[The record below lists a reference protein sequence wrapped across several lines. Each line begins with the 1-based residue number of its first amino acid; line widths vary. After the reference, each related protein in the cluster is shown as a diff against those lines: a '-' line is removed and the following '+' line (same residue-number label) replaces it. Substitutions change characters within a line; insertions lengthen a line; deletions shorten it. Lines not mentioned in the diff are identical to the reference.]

1 MSKSGLFMRRILV
14 TSALPY
20 ANGSVHL
27 GHLLEHIQTDIWVRF
42 QRMRG
47 HQCIYV
53 CADDTHGTATM
64 LLAERDGVSEEEL
77 IKRLHAEH
85 IADFERFHISHDNYY
100 STHSDENQYYSN
112 LIYTRLRDRGFIYT
126 DNVEQLFDPERKM
139 FLADRNVR
147 GECPRCGAE
156 NQPGDNCD
164 SCGATYDAR
173 ELKNPVSA
181 ISNSTPILRNSE
193 HYFVDLPKFTEFLR
207 EYIHNGSQQ
216 PEIANKL
223 TEWIDGGL
231 RGWDISRDA
240 PYFGFPIPDT
250 VDKFFYVWMD
260 APIGYLASFKNWCT
274 KNGVDFDEFWRPDSD
289 CEVHHFI
296 GKDIINFHCLF
307 WPSVLHHSDF
317 RTPLKVHV
325 HGMLTMDSEKMS
337 KSRGTFV
344 LAQTYLDFFDPDLL
358 RYYLGARLGPNSGD
372 IDFGREDFVSRVNSD
387 LVGKLVNIAARSE
400 GFLAKN
406 FDNKLA
412 SELAEPELWQEFVDE
427 SDRIAAWY
435 EEGDTRRVVRR
446 VMELADKC
454 NQYLA
459 NKAPWQLIKDDG
471 RRDEV
476 QGICSMGINLYRVL
490 IGFLKPIVPSLTDRS
505 EEFLNAGP
513 MTWDNLTQPLLSH
526 RLSKFGRLLN
536 RIELKTFNNMI
547 EAGAEEAT
555 PKETEVT
562 DSDPSEIQI
571 DDFLKVD
578 LRVARIVEADVV
590 DGADKLLRL
599 RLDVGDHERTVLSG
613 IRSAYKPD
621 ELVGRSTVVVANLQ
635 PRKMK
640 FGVSEGMVLAAGP
653 GGSDIF
659 LLAPDDG
666 AQPGMRVT

>member
-1 MSKSGLFMRRILV
+1 MRRILV

-64 LLAERDGVSEEEL
+64 LLAEQEGVSEEEL
-77 IKRLHAEH
+77 IERLHAEH
-85 IADFERFHISHDNYY
+85 VEDFKRFHISHDNYY
-100 STHSDENQYYSN
+100 STHSDENQHYSN
-112 LIYTRLRDRGFIYT
+112 LIYTRLRDRGYIYT

-147 GECPRCGAE
+147 GECPRCGAPD
-156 NQPGDNCD
+156 QPGDNCD

-181 ISNSTPILRNSE
+181 LSDSTPILRNSE

-207 EYIHNGSQQ
+207 EYIHSGSQQ
-216 PEIANKL
+216 TEIANKL

-260 APIGYLASFKNWCT
+260 APIGYLASFKNWCA
-274 KNGVDFDEFWRPDSD
+274 KNSVDFDDFWRPDSD

-307 WPSVLHHSDF
+307 WPSVLHHSEF
-317 RTPLKVHV
+317 RTPLRVHV
-325 HGMLTMDSEKMS
+325 HGMLTMDGVAMS

-344 LAQTYLDFFDPDLL
+344 LARTYLDFFDPDYL
-358 RYYLGARLGPNSGD
+358 RYYLGARLTSNSSD
-372 IDFGREDFVSRVNSD
+372 IDFGSEDFVTRVNGD

-406 FDNKLA
+406 FDNQLS
-412 SELAEPELWQEFVDE
+412 SELPEPELWQEFVDE
-427 SDRIAAWY
+427 AESIATWY

-446 VMELADKC
+446 VMELADRC

-459 NKAPWQLIKDDG
+459 NKAPWQLIKDAD
-471 RRDEV
+471 RREEV
-476 QGICSMGINLYRVL
+476 QGVCSMGINLYRTL
-490 IGFLKPIVPSLTDRS
+490 IGFLKPIVPGLTERS

-513 MTWDNLTQPLLSH
+513 LTWENLTQPLLSH
-526 RLSKFGRLLN
+526 RLGKFGRLLN
-536 RIELKTFNNMI
+536 RIDLKTFNKMI
-547 EAGAEEAT
+547 EAGAEK
-555 PKETEVT
+555 PSTE
-562 DSDPSEIQI
+562 DIAEPASESKDIQI

-578 LRVARIVEADVV
+578 LRVARIVQAEVV

-621 ELVGRSTVVVANLQ
+621 ELIGRSTVVVANLQ

-659 LLAPDDG
+659 LLTPDDG
-666 AQPGMRVT
+666 AEPGMRVT

>member
-1 MSKSGLFMRRILV
+1 MRRILV

-64 LLAERDGVSEEEL
+64 LLAEQEGVSEEEL
-77 IKRLHAEH
+77 IDRLNTEH
-85 IADFERFHISHDNYY
+85 VADFKRFGISYDNYY
-100 STHSDENQYYSN
+100 TTHSDENQYFSN
-112 LIYTRLRDRGFIYT
+112 LIYTRLRDRGFVYT
-126 DNVEQLFDPERKM
+126 DDVEQLFDPERNM

-147 GECPRCGAE
+147 GDCPRCGAP

-164 SCGATYDAR
+164 ACGATYDAR

-193 HYFVDLPKFTEFLR
+193 HYFVDLPKFTDFLR

-231 RGWDISRDA
+231 RGWDISRDT

-274 KNGVDFDEFWRPDSD
+274 ENDVDFDEFWRPDSE

-325 HGMLTMDSEKMS
+325 HGMLTMDGEKMS

-344 LAQTYLDFFDPDLL
+344 LARTYLDFFDPDYL

-400 GFLAKN
+400 GFLAKH
-406 FDNKLA
+406 FDNTLS
-412 SELAEPELWQEFVDE
+412 SELAEPELWQEFVNE
-427 SDRIAAWY
+427 EANIAAWY

-459 NKAPWQLIKDDG
+459 NKAPWQLIKEAD

-490 IGFLKPIVPSLTDRS
+490 IGYLKPIVPSLTERS
-505 EEFLNAGP
+505 EAFLNAGP
-513 MTWDNLTQPLLSH
+513 LTWENLTQPLLSH
-526 RLSKFGRLLN
+526 QLTKFGRLLN
-536 RIELKTFNNMI
+536 RIELKTFNQMI
-547 EAGAEEAT
+547 EAGAEKSAPVQTDE
-555 PKETEVT
+555 PEVE
-562 DSDPSEIQI
+562 DSHIQI

-578 LRVARIVEADVV
+578 LRVARIVQAEVV

-599 RLDVGDHERTVLSG
+599 KLDVGDHERTVLSG

-621 ELVGRSTVVVANLQ
+621 ELLGRSTVVVANLQ

-653 GGSDIF
+653 GGSEIF

>member
-1 MSKSGLFMRRILV
+1 MRRILV

-47 HQCIYV
+47 HECIYV

-64 LLAERDGVSEEEL
+64 LLAEQEGVGEEAL
-77 IKRLHAEH
+77 IDRLHAEH
-85 IADFERFHISHDNYY
+85 LADFERFGISYNNYY
-100 STHSDENQYYSN
+100 STHSDENQYFSN
-112 LIYTRLRDRGFIYT
+112 LIYTRLRDRGFVYT
-126 DNVEQLFDPERKM
+126 KDVEQLYDPERKM

-147 GECPRCGAE
+147 GDCPRCGAS

-181 ISNSTPILRNSE
+181 ISNATPILRNSD
-193 HYFVDLPKFTEFLR
+193 HYFVDLPKFTDFLR

-216 PEIANKL
+216 PEVANKL

-240 PYFGFPIPDT
+240 PYFGFPIPDAD
-250 VDKFFYVWMD
+250 DKYFYVWMD

-274 KNGVDFDEFWRPDSD
+274 KNDVDFDEFWRADST

-317 RTPLKVHV
+317 RTPTKVHV
-325 HGMLTMDSEKMS
+325 HGMLTMNGEQMS

-344 LAQTYLDFFDPDLL
+344 LASTYLDYFDPDYL
-358 RYYLGARLGPNSGD
+358 RYYLAARLAPNSADLDLGS
-372 IDFGREDFVSRVNSD
+372 EDFVSRVNSD
-387 LVGKLVNIAARSE
+387 LVGKLVNIASRSE

-406 FDNKLA
+406 FDNTLA

-427 SDRIAAWY
+427 EERIAAWY

-459 NKAPWQLIKDDG
+459 NKAPWQLIKDEN

-476 QGICSMGINLYRVL
+476 QGICSMGINLYRTL
-490 IGFLKPIVPSLTDRS
+490 IAYLKPIVPSLTQRS
-505 EEFLNAGP
+505 EEFLNAGDL
-513 MTWDNLTQPLLSH
+513 TWENATQPLLSH
-526 RLSKFGRLLN
+526 RLNKFGRLLN
-536 RIELKTFNNMI
+536 RIELKTFNAMI
-547 EAGAEEAT
+547 EAGAQNTAVED
-555 PKETEVT
+555 
-562 DSDPSEIQI
+562 DSTSESESPHIEI

-578 LRVARIVEADVV
+578 LRVARIVKAEVV

-599 RLDVGDHERTVLSG
+599 LLDVGDHKRTVLSG
-613 IRSAYKPD
+613 IRSAYTLD
-621 ELVGRSTVVVANLQ
+621 DLVGRSTVVVANLK

-653 GGSDIF
+653 GGSEIF

-666 AQPGMRVT
+666 AKPGMRVT

>member
-1 MSKSGLFMRRILV
+1 MRRILV

-64 LLAERDGVSEEEL
+64 LLAEQEGVSEEEL
-77 IKRLHAEH
+77 IERLHAEH
-85 IADFERFHISHDNYY
+85 VEDFKRFHISHDNYY
-100 STHSDENQYYSN
+100 STHSDENQHYSN
-112 LIYTRLRDRGFIYT
+112 LIYTRLRDRGYIYT

-147 GECPRCGAE
+147 GECPRCGAPD
-156 NQPGDNCD
+156 QPGDNCD

-181 ISNSTPILRNSE
+181 LSDSTPILRNSE

-207 EYIHNGSQQ
+207 QYIHSGSQQ
-216 PEIANKL
+216 TEIANKL

-250 VDKFFYVWMD
+250 VDKYFYVWMD

-274 KNGVDFDEFWRPDSD
+274 KNDVDFDDFWRPDSD

-307 WPSVLHHSDF
+307 WPSVLHHSEF
-317 RTPLKVHV
+317 RTPLRVHV
-325 HGMLTMDSEKMS
+325 HGMLTMDGVAMS

-344 LAQTYLDFFDPDLL
+344 LARTYLDFFDPDYL
-358 RYYLGARLGPNSGD
+358 RYYLGARLTSNSSD
-372 IDFGREDFVSRVNSD
+372 IDFGSEDFVTRVNGD

-406 FDNKLA
+406 FDNQLS
-412 SELAEPELWQEFVDE
+412 SELPEPELWQEFVDE
-427 SDRIAAWY
+427 AESIATWY

-446 VMELADKC
+446 VMELADRC

-459 NKAPWQLIKDDG
+459 NKAPWQLIKDAD

-476 QGICSMGINLYRVL
+476 QSICSMGINLYRTL
-490 IGFLKPIVPSLTDRS
+490 IGFLKPIVPGLTERS
-505 EEFLNAGP
+505 EEFLSAGP
-513 MTWDNLTQPLLSH
+513 LTWENQTQPLLSH
-526 RLSKFGRLLN
+526 RLGKFGRLLN
-536 RIELKTFNNMI
+536 RIDLKTFNKMI
-547 EAGAEEAT
+547 EAGAEK
-555 PKETEVT
+555 PSTEDT
-562 DSDPSEIQI
+562 AEPASESKDIQI

-578 LRVARIVEADVV
+578 LRVARIVQAEVV

-621 ELVGRSTVVVANLQ
+621 ELIGRSTVVVANLQ

-659 LLAPDDG
+659 LLTPDDG
-666 AQPGMRVT
+666 AEPGMRVT

>member
-1 MSKSGLFMRRILV
+1 MRRILV

-47 HQCIYV
+47 HECIYV

-64 LLAERDGVSEEEL
+64 LLAEQEGVGEEAL
-77 IKRLHAEH
+77 IDRLHAEH
-85 IADFERFHISHDNYY
+85 LADFERFGISYNNYY
-100 STHSDENQYYSN
+100 STHSDENQYFSN
-112 LIYTRLRDRGFIYT
+112 LIYTRLRDRGFVYT
-126 DNVEQLFDPERKM
+126 KDVEQLYDPERKM

-147 GECPRCGAE
+147 GDCPRCGAS

-181 ISNSTPILRNSE
+181 ISNATPILRNSD
-193 HYFVDLPKFTEFLR
+193 HYFVDLPKFTDFLR

-216 PEIANKL
+216 PEVANKL

-240 PYFGFPIPDT
+240 PYFGFPIPDAD
-250 VDKFFYVWMD
+250 DKYFYVWMD

-274 KNGVDFDEFWRPDSD
+274 KNDVDFDEYWRADST

-317 RTPLKVHV
+317 RTPTKVHV
-325 HGMLTMDSEKMS
+325 HGMLTMNGEQMS

-344 LAQTYLDFFDPDLL
+344 LARTYLDYFDPDYL
-358 RYYLGARLGPNSGD
+358 RYYLAARLAPNSADLDLGS
-372 IDFGREDFVSRVNSD
+372 EDFVSRVNSD
-387 LVGKLVNIAARSE
+387 LVGKLVNIASRSE
-400 GFLAKN
+400 GFLAKH
-406 FDNKLA
+406 FDNTLA

-427 SDRIAAWY
+427 EERIAEWY
-435 EEGDTRRVVRR
+435 EAGDTRRVVRR

-459 NKAPWQLIKDDG
+459 NKAPWQLIKDEN
-471 RRDEV
+471 RKDEV
-476 QGICSMGINLYRVL
+476 QGICSMGINLYRTL
-490 IGFLKPIVPSLTDRS
+490 IAYLKPIVPSLTQRS
-505 EEFLNAGP
+505 EEFLNAGEL
-513 MTWDNLTQPLLSH
+513 TWENATQPLLSH
-526 RLSKFGRLLN
+526 RLNKFGRLLN
-536 RIELKTFNNMI
+536 RIELKTFNAMI
-547 EAGAEEAT
+547 EAGAENTAVED
-555 PKETEVT
+555 
-562 DSDPSEIQI
+562 DSESESESPHIEI
-571 DDFLKVD
+571 DDFLRVD
-578 LRVARIVEADVV
+578 LRVARIVQAELV

-599 RLDVGDHERTVLSG
+599 LLDVGDHERTVLSG
-613 IRSAYKPD
+613 IRSAYTPED
-621 ELVGRSTVVVANLQ
+621 LVGRSTVVVANLK

-653 GGSDIF
+653 GGSEIF

-666 AQPGMRVT
+666 AKPGMRVT

>member
-1 MSKSGLFMRRILV
+1 MRRILV

-47 HQCIYV
+47 HECIYV

-64 LLAERDGVSEEEL
+64 LLAEQEGVGEEAL
-77 IKRLHAEH
+77 IDRLHAEH
-85 IADFERFHISHDNYY
+85 LADFERFGISYNNYY
-100 STHSDENQYYSN
+100 STHSDENQYFSN
-112 LIYTRLRDRGFIYT
+112 LIYTRLRDRGFVYT
-126 DNVEQLFDPERKM
+126 KDVEQLYDPERKM

-147 GECPRCGAE
+147 GDCPRCGAS

-181 ISNSTPILRNSE
+181 ISNATPILRNSD
-193 HYFVDLPKFTEFLR
+193 HYFVDLPKFTDFLR

-216 PEIANKL
+216 PEVANKL

-240 PYFGFPIPDT
+240 PYFGFPIPDAD
-250 VDKFFYVWMD
+250 DKYFYVWMD

-274 KNGVDFDEFWRPDSD
+274 QNDVDFDEFWRADST

-317 RTPLKVHV
+317 RTPTKVHV
-325 HGMLTMDSEKMS
+325 HGMLTMNGEQMS

-344 LAQTYLDFFDPDLL
+344 LASTYLDYFDPDYL
-358 RYYLGARLGPNSGD
+358 RYYLAARLAPNSADLDLGS
-372 IDFGREDFVSRVNSD
+372 EDFVSRVNSD
-387 LVGKLVNIAARSE
+387 LVGKLVNIASRSE

-406 FDNKLA
+406 FDNTLA

-427 SDRIAAWY
+427 EERIAAWY

-459 NKAPWQLIKDDG
+459 NKAPWQLIKDEN

-476 QGICSMGINLYRVL
+476 QGICSMGINLYRTL
-490 IGFLKPIVPSLTDRS
+490 IAYLKPIVPSLTQRS
-505 EEFLNAGP
+505 EEFLNAGDL
-513 MTWDNLTQPLLSH
+513 TWENATQPLLSH
-526 RLSKFGRLLN
+526 RLNKFGRLLN
-536 RIELKTFNNMI
+536 RIELKTFNAMI
-547 EAGAEEAT
+547 EAGAQNTAVED
-555 PKETEVT
+555 
-562 DSDPSEIQI
+562 DSTSESESPHIEI

-578 LRVARIVEADVV
+578 LRVARIVKAEVV

-599 RLDVGDHERTVLSG
+599 LLDVGDHKRTVLSG
-613 IRSAYKPD
+613 IRSAYTLD
-621 ELVGRSTVVVANLQ
+621 DLVGRSTVVVANLK

-653 GGSDIF
+653 GGSEIF

-666 AQPGMRVT
+666 AKPGMRVT

>member
-1 MSKSGLFMRRILV
+1 MRRILV

-64 LLAERDGVSEEEL
+64 LLAEQEGVSEEEL
-77 IKRLHAEH
+77 IERLHAEH
-85 IADFERFHISHDNYY
+85 VEDFKRFHISHDNYY
-100 STHSDENQYYSN
+100 STHSDENQHYSN
-112 LIYTRLRDRGFIYT
+112 LIYTRLRDRGYIYT
-126 DNVEQLFDPERKM
+126 ENVEQLFDPERKM

-147 GECPRCGAE
+147 GECPRCGAPD
-156 NQPGDNCD
+156 QPGDNCD

-181 ISNSTPILRNSE
+181 LSDSTPILRNSE

-207 EYIHNGSQQ
+207 EYIHSGSQQ
-216 PEIANKL
+216 TEIANKL

-260 APIGYLASFKNWCT
+260 APIGYLASFKNWCA
-274 KNGVDFDEFWRPDSD
+274 KNSVDFDDFWRPDSD

-307 WPSVLHHSDF
+307 WPSVLHHSEF
-317 RTPLKVHV
+317 RTPLRVHV
-325 HGMLTMDSEKMS
+325 HGMLTMDGVAMS

-344 LAQTYLDFFDPDLL
+344 LARTYLDFFDPDYL
-358 RYYLGARLGPNSGD
+358 RYYLGARLTSNSSD
-372 IDFGREDFVSRVNSD
+372 IDFGSEDFVTRVNGD

-406 FDNKLA
+406 FDNQLS
-412 SELAEPELWQEFVDE
+412 SELPEPELWQEFVDE
-427 SDRIAAWY
+427 AESIATWY

-446 VMELADKC
+446 VMELADRC

-459 NKAPWQLIKDDG
+459 NKAPWQLIKDAD

-476 QGICSMGINLYRVL
+476 QGICSMGINLYRAL
-490 IGFLKPIVPSLTDRS
+490 IGFLKPIVPGLTERS

-513 MTWDNLTQPLLSH
+513 LTWENMTQPLLSH
-526 RLSKFGRLLN
+526 RLGKFGRLLN
-536 RIELKTFNNMI
+536 RIDLKTFNKMI
-547 EAGAEEAT
+547 EAGAEK
-555 PKETEVT
+555 PSKEDIAE
-562 DSDPSEIQI
+562 PASESKDIQI

-578 LRVARIVEADVV
+578 LRVARIVQAEVV

-621 ELVGRSTVVVANLQ
+621 ELIGRSTVVVANLQ

-659 LLAPDDG
+659 LLTPDDG
-666 AQPGMRVT
+666 AEPGMRVT

>member
-1 MSKSGLFMRRILV
+1 MRRILV

-47 HQCIYV
+47 HECIYV

-64 LLAERDGVSEEEL
+64 LLAEQEGVGEEAL
-77 IKRLHAEH
+77 IDRLHAEH
-85 IADFERFHISHDNYY
+85 LADFERFGISYNNYY
-100 STHSDENQYYSN
+100 STHSDENQYFSN
-112 LIYTRLRDRGFIYT
+112 LIYTRLRDRGFVYT
-126 DNVEQLFDPERKM
+126 KDVEQLYDPERKM

-147 GECPRCGAE
+147 GDCPRCGAS

-181 ISNSTPILRNSE
+181 ISNATPILRNSD
-193 HYFVDLPKFTEFLR
+193 HYFVDLPKFTDFLR

-216 PEIANKL
+216 PEVANKL

-240 PYFGFPIPDT
+240 PYFGFPIPDAD
-250 VDKFFYVWMD
+250 DKYFYVWMD

-274 KNGVDFDEFWRPDSD
+274 KNDVDFDEFWRADST

-317 RTPLKVHV
+317 RTPTKVHV
-325 HGMLTMDSEKMS
+325 HGMLTMNGEQMS

-344 LAQTYLDFFDPDLL
+344 LASTYLDYFDPDYL
-358 RYYLGARLGPNSGD
+358 RYYLAARLAPNSADLDLGS
-372 IDFGREDFVSRVNSD
+372 EDFVSRVNSD
-387 LVGKLVNIAARSE
+387 LVGKLVNIASRSE
-400 GFLAKN
+400 GFLAKH
-406 FDNKLA
+406 FDNTLA

-427 SDRIAAWY
+427 EERIAAWY

-459 NKAPWQLIKDDG
+459 NKAPWQLIKDEN

-476 QGICSMGINLYRVL
+476 QGICSMGINLYRIL
-490 IGFLKPIVPSLTDRS
+490 IAYLKPIVPSLTQRS
-505 EEFLNAGP
+505 EEFLNAGDL
-513 MTWDNLTQPLLSH
+513 TWENATQPLLSH
-526 RLSKFGRLLN
+526 RLNKFGRLLN
-536 RIELKTFNNMI
+536 RIELKTFNAMI
-547 EAGAEEAT
+547 EAGAQNTAVED
-555 PKETEVT
+555 
-562 DSDPSEIQI
+562 DSTSESESPHIEI
-571 DDFLKVD
+571 DDFLRVD
-578 LRVARIVEADVV
+578 LRVARIVQAEVV

-599 RLDVGDHERTVLSG
+599 LLDVGDHERTVLSG
-613 IRSAYKPD
+613 IRSAYTP
-621 ELVGRSTVVVANLQ
+621 ENLVGRSTVVVANLK

-653 GGSDIF
+653 GGSEIF

-666 AQPGMRVT
+666 AKPGMRVT

>member
-1 MSKSGLFMRRILV
+1 MRRILV

-47 HQCIYV
+47 HECIYV

-64 LLAERDGVSEEEL
+64 LLAEQEGVGEEAL
-77 IKRLHAEH
+77 IDRLHAEH
-85 IADFERFHISHDNYY
+85 LADFERYGISYNNYY
-100 STHSDENQYYSN
+100 STHSDENQYFSN
-112 LIYTRLRDRGFIYT
+112 LIYTRLRDRGFVYT
-126 DNVEQLFDPERKM
+126 KDVEQLYDPERKM

-147 GECPRCGAE
+147 GDCPRCGAS

-181 ISNSTPILRNSE
+181 ISNATPILRNSD
-193 HYFVDLPKFTEFLR
+193 HYFVDLPKFTDFLR

-216 PEIANKL
+216 PEVANKL

-240 PYFGFPIPDT
+240 PYFGFPIPDAD
-250 VDKFFYVWMD
+250 DKYFYVWMD

-274 KNGVDFDEFWRPDSD
+274 QNDVDFDEFWRADST

-317 RTPLKVHV
+317 RTPTKVHV
-325 HGMLTMDSEKMS
+325 HGMLTMNGEQMS

-344 LAQTYLDFFDPDLL
+344 LASTYLDYFDPDYL
-358 RYYLGARLGPNSGD
+358 RYYLAARLAPNSADLDLGS
-372 IDFGREDFVSRVNSD
+372 EDFVSRVNSD
-387 LVGKLVNIAARSE
+387 LVGKLVNIASRSE

-406 FDNKLA
+406 FDNTLA

-427 SDRIAAWY
+427 EERIAAWY

-459 NKAPWQLIKDDG
+459 NKAPWQLIKDEN

-476 QGICSMGINLYRVL
+476 QGICSMGINLYRTL
-490 IGFLKPIVPSLTDRS
+490 IAYLKPIVPSLTQRS
-505 EEFLNAGP
+505 EEFLNAGDL
-513 MTWDNLTQPLLSH
+513 TWENATQPLLSH
-526 RLSKFGRLLN
+526 RLNKFGRLLN
-536 RIELKTFNNMI
+536 RIELKTFNAMI
-547 EAGAEEAT
+547 EAGAQNTAVED
-555 PKETEVT
+555 
-562 DSDPSEIQI
+562 DSTSESESPHIEI

-578 LRVARIVEADVV
+578 LRVARIVKAEVV

-599 RLDVGDHERTVLSG
+599 LLDVGDHKRTVLSG
-613 IRSAYKPD
+613 IRSAYTLD
-621 ELVGRSTVVVANLQ
+621 DLVGRSTVVVANLK

-653 GGSDIF
+653 GGSEIF

-666 AQPGMRVT
+666 AKPGMRVT

>member
-1 MSKSGLFMRRILV
+1 MRRILV

-47 HQCIYV
+47 HECIYV

-64 LLAERDGVSEEEL
+64 LLAEQEGVGEEAL
-77 IKRLHAEH
+77 IDRLHAEH
-85 IADFERFHISHDNYY
+85 LADFERFGISYNNYY
-100 STHSDENQYYSN
+100 STHSDENQYFSN
-112 LIYTRLRDRGFIYT
+112 LIYTRLRDRGFVYT
-126 DNVEQLFDPERKM
+126 KDVEQLYDPERKM

-147 GECPRCGAE
+147 GDCPRCGAS

-181 ISNSTPILRNSE
+181 ISNATPILRNSD
-193 HYFVDLPKFTEFLR
+193 HYFVDLPKFTDFLR

-216 PEIANKL
+216 PEVANKL

-240 PYFGFPIPDT
+240 PYFGFPIPDAD
-250 VDKFFYVWMD
+250 DKYFYVWMD

-274 KNGVDFDEFWRPDSD
+274 KNDVDFDEYWRADST

-317 RTPLKVHV
+317 RTPTKVHV
-325 HGMLTMDSEKMS
+325 HGMLTMNGEQMS

-344 LAQTYLDFFDPDLL
+344 LARTYLDYFDPDYL
-358 RYYLGARLGPNSGD
+358 RYYLAARLAPNSADLDLGS
-372 IDFGREDFVSRVNSD
+372 EDFVSRVNSD
-387 LVGKLVNIAARSE
+387 LVGKLVNIASRSE
-400 GFLAKN
+400 GFLAKH
-406 FDNKLA
+406 FDNTLA

-427 SDRIAAWY
+427 EERIAEWY
-435 EEGDTRRVVRR
+435 EAGDTRRVVRR

-459 NKAPWQLIKDDG
+459 NKAPWQLIKDEN
-471 RRDEV
+471 RKDEV
-476 QGICSMGINLYRVL
+476 QGICSMGINLYRIL
-490 IGFLKPIVPSLTDRS
+490 IAYLKPIVPSLTQRS
-505 EEFLNAGP
+505 EEFLNAGDL
-513 MTWDNLTQPLLSH
+513 TWENATQPLLSH
-526 RLSKFGRLLN
+526 RLNKFGRLLN
-536 RIELKTFNNMI
+536 RIELKTFNAMI
-547 EAGAEEAT
+547 EAGAENTAVED
-555 PKETEVT
+555 
-562 DSDPSEIQI
+562 DSESESQSPHIEI

-578 LRVARIVEADVV
+578 LRVARIVQAELVV
-590 DGADKLLRL
+590 GADKLLRL
-599 RLDVGDHERTVLSG
+599 LLDVGDHERTVLSG
-613 IRSAYKPD
+613 IRSAYTPED
-621 ELVGRSTVVVANLQ
+621 LVGRSTVVVANLK

-653 GGSDIF
+653 GGSEIF

-666 AQPGMRVT
+666 AKPGMRVT

>member
-1 MSKSGLFMRRILV
+1 MRRILV

-64 LLAERDGVSEEEL
+64 LLAEQEGVSEEEL
-77 IKRLHAEH
+77 IERLHAEH
-85 IADFERFHISHDNYY
+85 VEDFKRFHISHDNYY
-100 STHSDENQYYSN
+100 STHSDENQHYSN
-112 LIYTRLRDRGFIYT
+112 LIYTRLRDRGYIYT

-147 GECPRCGAE
+147 GECPRCGAPD
-156 NQPGDNCD
+156 QPGDNCD

-181 ISNSTPILRNSE
+181 LSDSTPILRNSE

-207 EYIHNGSQQ
+207 EYIHSGSQQ
-216 PEIANKL
+216 TEIANKL

-250 VDKFFYVWMD
+250 VDKYFYVWMD
-260 APIGYLASFKNWCT
+260 APIGYLASFKNWCA
-274 KNGVDFDEFWRPDSD
+274 KNSVDFDDFWRPDSD

-307 WPSVLHHSDF
+307 WPSVLHHSEF
-317 RTPLKVHV
+317 RTPLRVHV
-325 HGMLTMDSEKMS
+325 HGMLTMDGVAMS

-344 LAQTYLDFFDPDLL
+344 LARTYLDFFDPDYL
-358 RYYLGARLGPNSGD
+358 RYYLGARLTSNSSD
-372 IDFGREDFVSRVNSD
+372 IDFGSEDFVARVNGD

-406 FDNKLA
+406 FDNQLS
-412 SELAEPELWQEFVDE
+412 SELPEPELWQEFVDE
-427 SDRIAAWY
+427 AESIATWY

-446 VMELADKC
+446 VMELADRC

-459 NKAPWQLIKDDG
+459 NKAPWQLIKDAD

-476 QGICSMGINLYRVL
+476 QSICSMGINLYRTL
-490 IGFLKPIVPSLTDRS
+490 IGFLKPIVPGLTERS

-513 MTWDNLTQPLLSH
+513 LTWENLTQPLLSH
-526 RLSKFGRLLN
+526 RLGKFGRLLN
-536 RIELKTFNNMI
+536 RIDLKTFNKMI
-547 EAGAEEAT
+547 EAGAEK
-555 PKETEVT
+555 PSTEDT
-562 DSDPSEIQI
+562 AEPASESKDIQI

-578 LRVARIVEADVV
+578 LRVARIVQAEVV

-621 ELVGRSTVVVANLQ
+621 ELIGRSTVVVANLQ

-659 LLAPDDG
+659 LLTPDDG
-666 AQPGMRVT
+666 AEPGMRVT

>member
-1 MSKSGLFMRRILV
+1 MRRILV

-64 LLAERDGVSEEEL
+64 LLAEQEGVSEEEL
-77 IKRLHAEH
+77 IDRLNAEH
-85 IADFERFHISHDNYY
+85 RADFKRFRISHDNYY
-100 STHSDENQYYSN
+100 STHSEENQHYSN
-112 LIYTRLRDRGFIYT
+112 LIYTRLREHGFIYT

-147 GECPRCGAE
+147 GDCPRCGAP

-164 SCGATYDAR
+164 TCGATYDAR

-260 APIGYLASFKNWCT
+260 APIGYLASFKNWCS
-274 KNGVDFDEFWRPDSD
+274 KNDVDFDDFWRQGSD

-325 HGMLTMDSEKMS
+325 HGMLTMDGEKMS

-344 LAQTYLDFFDPDLL
+344 LASTYLDFFDPDYL
-358 RYYLGARLGPNSGD
+358 RYYLGARLAANSGD
-372 IDFGREDFVSRVNSD
+372 IDFGSEDFVSRVNSD

-406 FDNKLA
+406 FDNTLA
-412 SELAEPELWQEFVDE
+412 NDLAEPELWKEFVE
-427 SDRIAAWY
+427 EAERIAEWY

-446 VMELADKC
+446 VMELADRC

-459 NKAPWQLIKDDG
+459 GKAPWQLIKDVD

-476 QGICSMGINLYRVL
+476 QGICSMGINLYRML
-490 IGFLKPIVPSLTDRS
+490 IGFLKPIVPSLTERS

-513 MTWDNLTQPLLSH
+513 LTWDNITQPLLSH
-526 RLSKFGRLLN
+526 RLAKFGRLLN
-536 RIELKTFNNMI
+536 RIELKTFNEMI
-547 EAGAEEAT
+547 EAGAEKTIDDEADE
-555 PKETEVT
+555 PEA
-562 DSDPSEIQI
+562 DSSEIQI

-578 LRVARIVEADVV
+578 LRVARIVHAEIV

-621 ELVGRSTVVVANLQ
+621 DLVGRSTVVVANLQ

-659 LLAPDDG
+659 LLAADDG
-666 AQPGMRVT
+666 AKPGMRVT

>member
-1 MSKSGLFMRRILV
+1 MRRILV

-47 HQCIYV
+47 HECVYV

-64 LLAERDGVSEEEL
+64 LLAEQEGVSEEAL
-77 IKRLHAEH
+77 IDRLHAEH
-85 IADFERFHISHDNYY
+85 VADFERFGISHDNYY
-100 STHSDENQYYSN
+100 STHSDENQYFSN
-112 LIYTRLRDRGFIYT
+112 LIYTRLRDRGFVYT
-126 DNVEQLFDPERKM
+126 KDVEQLYDPERKI

-147 GECPRCGAE
+147 GDCPRCGAS

-181 ISNSTPILRNSE
+181 ISNATPILRNSD
-193 HYFVDLPKFTEFLR
+193 HYFVDLPKFTDFLR

-216 PEIANKL
+216 PEVANKL

-240 PYFGFPIPDT
+240 PYFGFPIPDAD
-250 VDKFFYVWMD
+250 DKYFYVWMD

-274 KNGVDFDEFWRPDSD
+274 KNDVDFDEYWRADST

-317 RTPLKVHV
+317 RTPTKVHV
-325 HGMLTMDSEKMS
+325 HGMLTMNGEQMS

-344 LAQTYLDFFDPDLL
+344 LASTYLDYFDPDYL
-358 RYYLGARLGPNSGD
+358 RYYLAARLAPNSADLDLGS
-372 IDFGREDFVSRVNSD
+372 EDFVSRVNSD
-387 LVGKLVNIAARSE
+387 LVGKLVNIASRSE
-400 GFLAKN
+400 GFLAKH
-406 FDNKLA
+406 FDNTLA

-427 SDRIAAWY
+427 EERIAAWY

-459 NKAPWQLIKDDG
+459 NKAPWQLIKDEN

-476 QGICSMGINLYRVL
+476 QGICSMGINLYRIL
-490 IGFLKPIVPSLTDRS
+490 IAYLKPIVPSLTQRS
-505 EEFLNAGP
+505 EEFLNAGDL
-513 MTWDNLTQPLLSH
+513 TWENATQPLLSH
-526 RLSKFGRLLN
+526 RLNKFGRLLN
-536 RIELKTFNNMI
+536 RIELKTFNAMI
-547 EAGAEEAT
+547 EAGAQNTAVED
-555 PKETEVT
+555 
-562 DSDPSEIQI
+562 DSTSESESPHIEI

-578 LRVARIVEADVV
+578 LRVARIVKAEVV

-599 RLDVGDHERTVLSG
+599 LLDVGDHKRTVLSG
-613 IRSAYKPD
+613 IRSAYTLD
-621 ELVGRSTVVVANLQ
+621 DLVGRSTVVVANLK

-653 GGSDIF
+653 GGSEIF

-666 AQPGMRVT
+666 AKPGMRVT

>member
-1 MSKSGLFMRRILV
+1 MRRILV

-47 HQCIYV
+47 HECIYV

-64 LLAERDGVSEEEL
+64 LLAEQEGVSEEAL
-77 IKRLHAEH
+77 IDRLHAEH
-85 IADFERFHISHDNYY
+85 LADFERFGISYNNYY
-100 STHSDENQYYSN
+100 STHSDENQYFSN
-112 LIYTRLRDRGFIYT
+112 LIYTRLRNRGFVYT
-126 DNVEQLFDPERKM
+126 KDVEQLYDPERKM

-147 GECPRCGAE
+147 GDCPRCGAS

-181 ISNSTPILRNSE
+181 ISNATPILRNSD
-193 HYFVDLPKFTEFLR
+193 HYFVDLPKFTDFLR

-216 PEIANKL
+216 LEVANKL

-240 PYFGFPIPDT
+240 PYFGFPIPDAD
-250 VDKFFYVWMD
+250 DKYFYVWMD
-260 APIGYLASFKNWCT
+260 APIGYLASFKNWCS
-274 KNGVDFDEFWRPDSD
+274 KSDVDFDEYWRADST

-317 RTPLKVHV
+317 RTPTKVHV
-325 HGMLTMDSEKMS
+325 HGMLTMNGEQMS

-344 LAQTYLDFFDPDLL
+344 LASTYLDFLDPDYL
-358 RYYLGARLGPNSGD
+358 RYYLAARLAPNSADLDLGS
-372 IDFGREDFVSRVNSD
+372 EDFVSRVNSD
-387 LVGKLVNIAARSE
+387 LVGKLVNIASRSE

-406 FDNKLA
+406 FDNTLA

-427 SDRIAAWY
+427 EERIAAWY

-459 NKAPWQLIKDDG
+459 NKAPWQLIKDEN
-471 RRDEV
+471 RKDEV
-476 QGICSMGINLYRVL
+476 QGICSMGINLYRTL
-490 IGFLKPIVPSLTDRS
+490 IAYLKPIVPSLTQRS
-505 EEFLNAGP
+505 EEFLNAGDL
-513 MTWDNLTQPLLSH
+513 TWENATQPLLSH
-526 RLSKFGRLLN
+526 RLNKFGRLLN
-536 RIELKTFNNMI
+536 RIELKTFNAMI
-547 EAGAEEAT
+547 EAGAENTAVED
-555 PKETEVT
+555 
-562 DSDPSEIQI
+562 DSESESESPHIEI

-578 LRVARIVEADVV
+578 LRVARIVQAELV

-599 RLDVGDHERTVLSG
+599 LLDVGDHERTVLSG
-613 IRSAYKPD
+613 IRSAYTPED
-621 ELVGRSTVVVANLQ
+621 LVGRSTVVVANLK

-653 GGSDIF
+653 GGSEIF

-666 AQPGMRVT
+666 AKPGMRVT

>member
-1 MSKSGLFMRRILV
+1 MRRILV

-47 HQCIYV
+47 HECIYV

-64 LLAERDGVSEEEL
+64 LLAEQEGVGEEAL
-77 IKRLHAEH
+77 IDRLHAEH
-85 IADFERFHISHDNYY
+85 LADFERFGISYNNYY
-100 STHSDENQYYSN
+100 STHSDENQYFSN
-112 LIYTRLRDRGFIYT
+112 LIYTRLRDRGFVYT
-126 DNVEQLFDPERKM
+126 KDVEQLYDPERKM

-147 GECPRCGAE
+147 GDCPRCGAS

-181 ISNSTPILRNSE
+181 ISNATPILRNSD
-193 HYFVDLPKFTEFLR
+193 HYFVDLPKFTDFLR

-216 PEIANKL
+216 PEVANKL

-240 PYFGFPIPDT
+240 PYFGFPIPDAD
-250 VDKFFYVWMD
+250 DKYFYVWMD

-274 KNGVDFDEFWRPDSD
+274 KNDVDFDEYWRADST

-317 RTPLKVHV
+317 RTPTKVHV
-325 HGMLTMDSEKMS
+325 HGMLTMNGEQMS

-344 LAQTYLDFFDPDLL
+344 LASTYLDFFDPDYL
-358 RYYLGARLGPNSGD
+358 RYYLAARLAPNSADLDLGS
-372 IDFGREDFVSRVNSD
+372 EDFVSRVNSD
-387 LVGKLVNIAARSE
+387 LVGKLVNIASRSE
-400 GFLAKN
+400 GFLAKH
-406 FDNKLA
+406 FDNTLA

-427 SDRIAAWY
+427 EERIAAWY

-459 NKAPWQLIKDDG
+459 NKAPWQLIKDEN

-476 QGICSMGINLYRVL
+476 QGICSMGINLYRIL
-490 IGFLKPIVPSLTDRS
+490 IAYLKPIVPSLTQRS
-505 EEFLNAGP
+505 EEFLNAGDL
-513 MTWDNLTQPLLSH
+513 TWENATQPLLSH
-526 RLSKFGRLLN
+526 RLNKFGRLLN
-536 RIELKTFNNMI
+536 RIELKTFNAMI
-547 EAGAEEAT
+547 EAGAQNTAIED
-555 PKETEVT
+555 
-562 DSDPSEIQI
+562 DSTSESELPHIEI

-578 LRVARIVEADVV
+578 LRVARIVKAEVV

-599 RLDVGDHERTVLSG
+599 LLDVGDHKRTVLSG
-613 IRSAYKPD
+613 IRSAYTLD
-621 ELVGRSTVVVANLQ
+621 DLVGRSTVVVANLK

-653 GGSDIF
+653 GGSEIF

-666 AQPGMRVT
+666 AKPGMRVT

>member
-1 MSKSGLFMRRILV
+1 MRRILV

-64 LLAERDGVSEEEL
+64 LLAEQENVSEEEL

-100 STHSDENQYYSN
+100 STHSEENQNYSN
-112 LIYTRLRDRGFIYT
+112 LIYTRLRERGFIYT

-147 GECPRCGAE
+147 GECPRCGAPD
-156 NQPGDNCD
+156 QPGDNCD

-181 ISNSTPILRNSE
+181 LSNSTPILRNSE

-223 TEWIDGGL
+223 NEWIDGGL

-250 VDKFFYVWMD
+250 VGKFFYVWMD

-274 KNGVDFDEFWRPDSD
+274 KNDVDFDDFWRPDSD

-325 HGMLTMDSEKMS
+325 HGMLTMDGVAMS

-344 LAQTYLDFFDPDLL
+344 LARTYLDFFDPDYL
-358 RYYLGARLGPNSGD
+358 RYYLGARLTSNSSD
-372 IDFGREDFVSRVNSD
+372 LDFGSEDFITRVNGD

-406 FDNKLA
+406 FDNTMA
-412 SELAEPELWQEFVDE
+412 SELAEPELWQVFVDE
-427 SDRIAAWY
+427 AESIAAWY
-435 EEGDTRRVVRR
+435 EEGDTRRVVRS

-459 NKAPWQLIKDDG
+459 NKAPWQLIKDAD
-471 RRDEV
+471 RRGEV
-476 QGICSMGINLYRVL
+476 QGICSMGINLYRTL
-490 IGFLKPIVPSLTDRS
+490 IGFLKPIVPGLTARS

-513 MTWDNLTQPLLSH
+513 LTWENLTQPLLSH
-526 RLSKFGRLLN
+526 QLGEFGRLLN
-536 RIELKTFNNMI
+536 RIELKTFNQMI
-547 EAGAEEAT
+547 EAGAE
-555 PKETEVT
+555 K
-562 DSDPSEIQI
+562 PSNDDGAEPESESADIEI

-578 LRVARIVEADVV
+578 LRVARILQAEVV

-599 RLDVGDHERTVLSG
+599 RLDVGNHERTVLSG
-613 IRSAYKPD
+613 IRSAYKPED
-621 ELVGRSTVVVANLQ
+621 LIGRSTVVVANLQ

-666 AQPGMRVT
+666 AEPGMRVT